1 MFSWEFSKISKN
13 NFSREHLQAAAS
25 VNKKTATLMEPS
37 NVVDKYA
44 VNLKKEYVVVD
55 HLRVKKMG
63 MFAKIIFYFLH
74 TDQ

>member
-1 MFSWEFSKISKN
+1 M
-13 NFSREHLQAAAS
+13 
-25 VNKKTATLMEPS
+25 NKKTATLMEPN

-44 VNLKKEYVVVD
+44 VNLKKEYVFVD